1 MSLEIIEAIILGT
14 LFGFALYKIGAG
26 DPDKLMGMLKLQD
39 MHLAKTILG
48 GIGIATTLLF
58 MGVLLGLVPMEH
70 FSIKGIY
77 WGVIVGAILFGLG
90 WAISGFCPGTG
101 IVGMGAGRIDAYV
114 YFIGG
119 LLGSYSFAMI
129 YSGLTDS
136 FLYTELFSGVGTLV
150 NVEKTSALF
159 STDWSPCIA
168 IIIGLFFIFLA
179 YKIPPKI
186 LK

>member
-48 GIGIATTLLF
+48 GIGIATILLF
-58 MGVLLGLVPMEH
+58 IGVLLGLVPMEH

-90 WAISGFCPGTG
+90 WAVSGFCPGTG
-101 IVGMGAGRIDAYV
+101 MVGMGAGRVDAYV

-129 YSGLTDS
+129 YGGLTDT

-150 NVEKTSALF
+150 NTEKTSALF
-159 STDWSPCIA
+159 SMEWSPYIA
-168 IIIGLFFIFLA
+168 IVIGLFFIFLA
-179 YKIPPKI
+179 YKLPSKI
-186 LK
+186 V